1 MSKDSKI
8 FGIPIAKNAT
18 GSDQMLAHFLEAL
31 KVAKEKVDEI
41 TPLYD
46 EIRGN
51 YEFVLET
58 VKRMDPSFDPVKFFG
73 KTSKSPLQD
82 KIMTL
87 LGSVGVFA
95 TDTLSSIKP
104 TFRGV
109 WNFHTPRKER

>member
-1 MSKDSKI
+1 MRPLKFRTMSKDSKI

-95 TDTLSSIKP
+95 TDTFEISVSILM
-104 TFRGV
+104 R
-109 WNFHTPRKER
+109 